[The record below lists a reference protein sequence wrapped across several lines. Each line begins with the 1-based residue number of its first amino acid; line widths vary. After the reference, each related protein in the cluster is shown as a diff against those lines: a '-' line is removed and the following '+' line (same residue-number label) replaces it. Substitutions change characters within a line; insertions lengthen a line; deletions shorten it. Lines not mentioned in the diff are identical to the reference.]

1 MIMMVLASILL
12 MLNNNVSKYNYYCET
27 YRNEQYNIGL
37 TDEVIDSI
45 DESASVTASTF
56 LVPRLYK
63 HDEVYMLDNSCIES
77 DYILIDT
84 RRRDEDG

>member
-1 MIMMVLASILL
+1 M
-12 MLNNNVSKYNYYCET
+12 
-27 YRNEQYNIGL
+27 
-37 TDEVIDSI
+37 IDSI

-63 HDEVYMLDNSCIES
+63 HDDVYMLDNSCIES

-84 RRRDEDG
+84 RFWNEHEQAERYYYEIGYTQVLEQGYIIMLKKPNEIN